1 MVGKAEKLTYH
12 AWRLAEKEGELGWV
26 CKKKK
31 EEEGRRLGPW
41 KRKGTNPQP
50 SEGGK
55 EEKKQ
60 KKRKGRRGKVGPG
73 KSKEKKLAR

>member
-50 SEGGK
+50 S
-55 EEKKQ
+55 
-60 KKRKGRRGKVGPG
+60 
-73 KSKEKKLAR
+73 